1 LRKGLLSHLQGA
13 VPIRRSG
20 EQKQP
25 PCPFVK
31 FKIAEIEMAPREHRD
46 AIDRAEDQAI
56 RTSQ

>member
-1 LRKGLLSHLQGA
+1 LRKGLLSHLHGG
-13 VPIRRSG
+13 VPRRSG
-20 EQKQP
+20 EQDQP
-25 PCPFVK
+25 PWPFVK